1 MDLQGSEIS
10 RVGSRREISRVC
22 LQYGKISRICQRT
35 KNFAPARCARITH
48 THPSPRDAREAHTS
62 LERSHVHLNRAG
74 AQLRKSAAK
83 YVPSELHASVIGVA
97 LWGER
102 SEPHGNFC
110 TRILH
115 VWAGIRAFDSARK
128 FRMLTWFRAFAPLA
142 AKFRLL
148 LTHALPPGT
157 REDTW
162 SEPIC

>member
-1 MDLQGSEIS
+1 MAHAARFRAFAS
-10 RVGSRREISRVC
+10 RTAKFRAFAYA
-22 LQYGKISRICQRT
+22 QRILLWR
-35 KNFAPARCARITH
+35 AARACNTH
-48 THPSPRDAREAHTS
+48 TPFPQETHGEAHTS